1 MTEDQDLLAKI
12 GQLAG
17 EFPIN
22 VNAALTS
29 LANLSTHPSRG
40 GHHSSYASHHP
51 RHHAG
56 WAPYRGRG
64 RHPGPR
70 RAAPHRNRTL
80 VLSNQA
86 TPSESAS
93 GVPSGNTSTDEVNE
107 VKPTNQ
113 NGWVAKR
120 DRHMQLINSAI
131 YDKEAQARTKAIEE
145 SRKLKAQKKTQREEA
160 KVLRHVQ
167 GVGGYQPVPTQIGGQ
182 RAASYQ
188 IDIQGIPFQVVQG
201 GSKLI
206 RLPSESIFPTV
217 EKLRN
222 GLPFLDEPS
231 AASVTPKKVN
241 IGGVNFVRSKKGN
254 LHRLGSVVSRRKT
267 GTVKKKNELCKRF
280 TSTGYCFKGPNCPY
294 IHDPH
299 KVAICK
305 EFLQTGNCAAG
316 LACDLSHDPS
326 PERSPSCL
334 HFLRGRCSNPSC
346 RYAHVHVNPGAPVC
360 RDFAILGYC
369 IKGSSCDQR
378 HVHECPD
385 YANTGSCGNR
395 KCQLPHV
402 DRAGQ
407 IRKIAANKAETT
419 DNRDSADDDDISSEE
434 EAYDE
439 IDSDDVDSDDLE
451 DDPVIIT
458 EGVDTGEISQQQ
470 DFNEVLK
477 AFTTHT
483 HTSCKFQMTYDR
495 LR

>member
-17 EFPIN
+17 QINQHKNQNTFPS
-22 VNAALTS
+22 TS
-29 LANLSTHPSRG
+29 SRG
-40 GHHSSYASHHP
+40 THHATSYSSHHP

-64 RHPGPR
+64 RYPGVR
-70 RAAPHRNRTL
+70 RHAAPHRNRTL

-86 TPSESAS
+86 TPSENTSA
-93 GVPSGNTSTDEVNE
+93 VPSGNTSTEEVNE
-107 VKPTNQ
+107 VKTGQQ

-131 YDKEAQARTKAIEE
+131 FDKETQARTKAIEE
-145 SRKLKAQKKTQREEA
+145 SRKLKAQKKAQREEA

-167 GVGGYQPVPTQIGGQ
+167 GVGGYQPIAVQSGGQ

-188 IDIQGIPFQVVQG
+188 ISIQDIPFQVVHG

-206 RLPSESIFPTV
+206 RLS
-217 EKLRN
+217 N
-222 GLPFLDEPS
+222 DPS
-231 AASVTPKKVN
+231 AANVTPKKVN

-254 LHRLGSVVSRRKT
+254 LHRLGSVISKKKT
-267 GTVKKKNELCKRF
+267 GVVKKKNELCKRF
-280 TSTGYCFKGPNCPY
+280 TSTGSCFKGPACPY
-294 IHDPH
+294 IHDPN

-305 EFLQTGNCAAG
+305 EFLQTGKCAAG
-316 LACDLSHDPS
+316 LACDLSHEPS
-326 PERSPSCL
+326 PERSPACL

-346 RYAHVHVNPGAPVC
+346 RYAHVRVNPGAPVC
-360 RDFAILGYC
+360 RDFATMGYC
-369 IKGSSCDQR
+369 GKGDACDQR

-385 YANTGSCGNR
+385 YANTGTCGNR

-419 DNRDSADDDDISSEE
+419 DNRDSADEDDISSEE
-434 EAYDE
+434 EEYDE
-439 IDSDDVDSDDLE
+439 IDSDDVDSDDHE

-458 EGVDTGEISQQQ
+458 EGTDTGEISQQQ
-470 DFNEVLK
+470 DFVH
-477 AFTTHT
+477 F
-483 HTSCKFQMTYDR
+483 
-495 LR
+495 

>member
-1 MTEDQDLLAKI
+1 MTEDQDLLTKI

-17 EFPIN
+17 QIN
-22 VNAALTS
+22 QHKNQATS
-29 LANLSTHPSRG
+29 PAQPSRG
-40 GHHSSYASHHP
+40 GHHTSYSSHHP

-70 RAAPHRNRTL
+70 RHAAPHRNRTL

-86 TPSESAS
+86 TTSESTS
-93 GVPSGNTSTDEVNE
+93 GIASGNTSTDEMNE
-107 VKPTNQ
+107 SKPGIQ

-131 YDKEAQARTKAIEE
+131 YDKETQARTKAIEE
-145 SRKLKAQKKTQREEA
+145 TRKLKAQKRAQREEA
-160 KVLRHVQ
+160 KVLKHVQ
-167 GVGGYQPVPTQIGGQ
+167 GVGGYQPVATPVGGQ

-188 IDIQGIPFQVVQG
+188 ITIQGIPFQVVQG

-206 RLPSESIFPTV
+206 RLP
-217 EKLRN
+217 N
-222 GLPFLDEPS
+222 EPS

-241 IGGVNFVRSKKGN
+241 IGGVTFVRSKKGN
-254 LHRLGSVVSRRKT
+254 LHRLGSVISRKKT
-267 GTVKKKNELCKRF
+267 GAIKKKNELCKRF
-280 TSTGYCFKGPNCPY
+280 TSTGSCFKGPNCPY

-305 EFLQTGNCAAG
+305 EFLQTGECAVG
-316 LACDLSHDPS
+316 LACDLSHEPS
-326 PERSPSCL
+326 AERSPSCL

-346 RYAHVHVNPGAPVC
+346 RYAHIRVNPGAPVC

-369 IKGSSCDQR
+369 SKGDACDQR

-385 YANTGSCGNR
+385 YANTGNCGNR

-439 IDSDDVDSDDLE
+439 IDSDDVDSDNLD

-458 EGVDTGEISQQQ
+458 EGVDTGEIPQQQ
-470 DFNEVLK
+470 DFVR
-477 AFTTHT
+477 F
-483 HTSCKFQMTYDR
+483 SS
-495 LR
+495 

>member
-17 EFPIN
+17 QIN
-22 VNAALTS
+22 QHKNQATPQ
-29 LANLSTHPSRG
+29 TQPSRG
-40 GHHSSYASHHP
+40 GHYTPYSSHHP

-64 RHPGPR
+64 RPPGPR
-70 RAAPHRNRTL
+70 RHAAPHRNRTL

-86 TPSESAS
+86 TPSESGS
-93 GVPSGNTSTDEVNE
+93 GVPSGNTSTDEINE
-107 VKPTNQ
+107 GKPGSK

-145 SRKLKAQKKTQREEA
+145 SRKLKAQKRAQREEA

-167 GVGGYQPVPTQIGGQ
+167 GLGGLQPVTTPIAGQ
-182 RAASYQ
+182 RAASYK
-188 IDIQGIPFQVVQG
+188 ITLQGIPFQVVQG

-206 RLPSESIFPTV
+206 RLP
-217 EKLRN
+217 N
-222 GLPFLDEPS
+222 EPS

-241 IGGVNFVRSKKGN
+241 IGGVDFVRSKKGN
-254 LHRLGSVVSRRKT
+254 LHRLGSVVSR
-267 GTVKKKNELCKRF
+267 KKIGAIKKRNELCKRF
-280 TSTGYCFKGPNCPY
+280 TSTGSCFKGPTCPF

-305 EFLQTGNCAAG
+305 EFLQTGECAAG
-316 LACDLSHDPS
+316 LACDLSHEPS
-326 PERSPSCL
+326 AERSPSCL

-346 RYAHVHVNPGAPVC
+346 RYAHVRVNPGAPVC

-369 IKGSSCDQR
+369 SKGDSCDQR

-385 YANTGSCGNR
+385 YANTGTCGNR

-407 IRKIAANKAETT
+407 IRKIAASKAETT

-439 IDSDDVDSDDLE
+439 IDSDDVDSDDLD

-458 EGVDTGEISQQQ
+458 EGVDTGEIRQQQ
-470 DFNEVLK
+470 DFVR
-477 AFTTHT
+477 F
-483 HTSCKFQMTYDR
+483 SS
-495 LR
+495 

>member
-17 EFPIN
+17 QIN
-22 VNAALTS
+22 QHKNQATCSAQ
-29 LANLSTHPSRG
+29 PSRG
-40 GHHSSYASHHP
+40 GYHTSYSSHHP
-51 RHHAG
+51 RHYAG

-64 RHPGPR
+64 RYSGAR
-70 RAAPHRNRTL
+70 RHAVPHRNRTL
-80 VLSNQA
+80 VLSNQS
-86 TPSESAS
+86 TPPESAS
-93 GVPSGNTSTDEVNE
+93 GIPSGNTSTDEMNE
-107 VKPTNQ
+107 GKSGSQ

-131 YDKEAQARTKAIEE
+131 YDKEAQSRTKAIEE
-145 SRKLKAQKKTQREEA
+145 SRKLKAQKKAQREEA

-167 GVGGYQPVPTQIGGQ
+167 GVGGYHPVATPVVGQ

-188 IDIQGIPFQVVQG
+188 IAIQGIPFQVVQG

-206 RLPSESIFPTV
+206 RLPSETNTPIDRKFGT
-217 EKLRN
+217 

-231 AASVTPKKVN
+231 AANVTPKKVN
-241 IGGVNFVRSKKGN
+241 VGGVNFVRSKKGN
-254 LHRLGSVVSRRKT
+254 LHRLGSVVSRKKI

-280 TSTGYCFKGPNCPY
+280 TSTGSCFKGPNCPY

-305 EFLQTGNCAAG
+305 EFLQTGKCVAG
-316 LACDLSHDPS
+316 SACDLSHEPS
-326 PERSPSCL
+326 AERSPSCL

-346 RYAHVHVNPGAPVC
+346 RYAHVRVNPGAPVC
-360 RDFAILGYC
+360 HDFAILGYC
-369 IKGSSCDQR
+369 SKGETCDER

-385 YANTGSCGNR
+385 YANTGNCGNR

-407 IRKIAANKAETT
+407 IRKIAANKPETT
-419 DNRDSADDDDISSEE
+419 DDRDSADDEDISSDEG
-434 EAYDE
+434 AYDE
-439 IDSDDVDSDDLE
+439 IDSDDVDSDDLD

-458 EGVDTGEISQQQ
+458 EGIDTGEIRQQQ
-470 DFNEVLK
+470 DFVR
-477 AFTTHT
+477 F
-483 HTSCKFQMTYDR
+483 S
-495 LR
+495 